1 MEQNRDVIAFRRRFV
16 KDFNLPINLVE
27 SPFFEYYMDRYDIFP
42 KEDYFNCCD
51 IINKQF
57 DGNKEAWLNHYAQI
71 RDNIITTIEN
81 SDAYNKFNNVDL
93 KEWKQPVFT
102 VGDYNIYNCNNVGKF
117 FISIDLKKANFQT
130 LKWFDKDIVLGAD
143 TYEELM
149 EKFGGDEYFK
159 KSKYT
164 RQVIFG
170 KLNPKRTIYFEKY
183 LIGTIFSHPGNYLFR
198 SLYDNAQLITVKS
211 DEIVFEIDTLTMLPK
226 FDKNFLNFLKD
237 DIKKNNGLDVS
248 VEAFK
253 LSRIVCENHNGNTVD
268 GYVRTFYL
276 DDNRKDLKNVSSIFF
291 PQIYAFAN
299 NLEIN
304 DMDLYFRAEDQTAMF
319 LQPLKLVRVE
329 G

>member
-1 MEQNRDVIAFRRRFV
+1 MVTSKEFIAFRRRFV

-27 SPFFEYYMDRYDIFP
+27 SPFFEYYMDRYDFFP
-42 KEDYFNCCD
+42 REDYFNCCD
-51 IINKQF
+51 IINKEF
-57 DGNKEAWLNHYAQI
+57 NGNKEEWLNHYAQI
-71 RDNIITTIEN
+71 RDNIITTIEE
-81 SDAYNKFNNVDL
+81 SDAYKAFNDKDL
-93 KEWKQPVFT
+93 KEYITPKFS
-102 VGDYNIYNCNNVGKF
+102 VGDYNIYNCDNVGEF

-130 LKWFDKDIVLGAD
+130 LKWFNKDIVLGAE

-149 EKFGGDEYFK
+149 DKFGGDDYFK

-183 LIGTIFSHPGNYLFR
+183 LIGTIFSHPGNNLFR
-198 SLYDNAQLITVKS
+198 YLYENTELVTVKS
-211 DEIVFEIDTLTMLPK
+211 DEIVFQIDTLTMLGRL
-226 FDKNFLNFLKD
+226 DKNFLSMVKD
-237 DIKKNNGLDVS
+237 EIKKNTGLDVS

-268 GYVRTFYL
+268 GYIRTFYL

-299 NLEIN
+299 GLEVT
-304 DMDLYFRAEDQTAMF
+304 DKDLYFRAEDQTAKF
-319 LQPLKLVRVE
+319 CNPLTLIGIE
-329 G
+329 E

>member
-1 MEQNRDVIAFRRRFV
+1 
-16 KDFNLPINLVE
+16 
-27 SPFFEYYMDRYDIFP
+27 
-42 KEDYFNCCD
+42 
-51 IINKQF
+51 
-57 DGNKEAWLNHYAQI
+57 
-71 RDNIITTIEN
+71 
-81 SDAYNKFNNVDL
+81 
-93 KEWKQPVFT
+93 
-102 VGDYNIYNCNNVGKF
+102 
-117 FISIDLKKANFQT
+117 
-130 LKWFDKDIVLGAD
+130 
-143 TYEELM
+143 M

-183 LIGTIFSHPGNYLFR
+183 LIGTIFSHPGNHLFR